1 MVENIVINIIE
12 YLKYFLIFQCF
23 LNGKVI
29 SRKRFCIGTIEIILI
44 CFATSILKH
53 RDAQLILIVG
63 ILVYVLWIYEGRI
76 KNKILIYTESLICI
90 NYLDTISCAI
100 SGGLFKGNM
109 GWYFLNQNRKILMI
123 QGVLSLVCIII
134 IICIKM
140 KINKRKI
147 NWFIRQISI
156 MQCTLLSGAM
166 AGLYFVLATMILFVA
181 YREPNHRY
189 KLYILL
195 ATATLLILSC
205 ILAFFLYSNHL
216 KKENDLKTKNIE
228 AQKENDGLRL
238 ALYANMEMMDDD
250 MRQYRHDN
258 RHHRA
263 VLRELASKGDL
274 EEIKDYLVQLS
285 EQDEDLKKKN
295 VLYTG
300 NYMVDAIINGI
311 IAKEAY
317 SDVKFHCEGKLPRK
331 LMIQDVDLSGLLSN
345 GLENAA
351 EACLHSNGDKC
362 VLFKA
367 ASYENMIH
375 FEIKNTYDSTRYK
388 ALSKG
393 DFETTKKNSE
403 YHGYGIE
410 SMRCVVKKYDGKLE
424 YIVEPE
430 WVITDIYLQQ
440 KDEI

>member
-1 MVENIVINIIE
+1 MAM
-12 YLKYFLIFQCF
+12 
-23 LNGKVI
+23 
-29 SRKRFCIGTIEIILI
+29 IGLYIILG
-44 CFATSILKH
+44 TM
-53 RDAQLILIVG
+53 
-63 ILVYVLWIYEGRI
+63 
-76 KNKILIYTESLICI
+76 LIY
-90 NYLDTISCAI
+90 
-100 SGGLFKGNM
+100 
-109 GWYFLNQNRKILMI
+109 I
-123 QGVLSLVCIII
+123 QY
-134 IICIKM
+134 M
-140 KINKRKI
+140 DAINKERAH
-147 NWFIRQISI
+147 FII
-156 MQCTLLSGAM
+156 G
-166 AGLYFVLATMILFVA
+166 VA
-181 YREPNHRY
+181 
-189 KLYILL
+189 
-195 ATATLLILSC
+195 AALILSC

-228 AQKENDGLRL
+228 VQEENDGLRL

-274 EEIKDYLVQLS
+274 EEIKDYLAQLS

-331 LMIQDVDLSGLLSN
+331 LMIQDVDLSELLSN

-393 DFETTKKNSE
+393 DFETTKKDSE

-410 SMRCVVKKYDGKLE
+410 SMRRIVKKYDGKLE

>member
-1 MVENIVINIIE
+1 M
-12 YLKYFLIFQCF
+12 
-23 LNGKVI
+23 
-29 SRKRFCIGTIEIILI
+29 IILVFI
-44 CFATSILKH
+44 SC
-53 RDAQLILIVG
+53 LIL
-63 ILVYVLWIYEGRI
+63 LCLYEGKY
-76 KNKILIYTESLICI
+76 KNKIILFLLTWISV
-90 NYLDTISCAI
+90 NYLDTICYLFLGGAI
-100 SGGLFKGNM
+100 RDNVV
-109 GWYFLNQNRKILMI
+109 WYYSHAPVNIKLIENIVAEFIILLVAWIYTRNNHKRWFEAKLN
-123 QGVLSLVCIII
+123 
-134 IICIKM
+134 
-140 KINKRKI
+140 
-147 NWFIRQISI
+147 IRQCI
-156 MQCTLLSGAM
+156 LLLGAM
-166 AGLYFVLATMILFVA
+166 LGLYIVFITFILFMA
-181 YREPNHRY
+181 YGAPDKRN
-189 KLYILL
+189 LLNIILI
-195 ATATLLILSC
+195 ASAIITISC

-228 AQKENDGLRL
+228 VQEENDGLRL

-274 EEIKDYLVQLS
+274 EEIKDYLAQLS

-331 LMIQDVDLSGLLSN
+331 LMIQDVDLSELLSN

-375 FEIKNTYDSTRYK
+375 FEIKNTYDSARYK

-393 DFETTKKNSE
+393 DFETTKKDSE

-410 SMRCVVKKYDGKLE
+410 SMRRVVKKYDGKLE
-424 YIVEPE
+424 YSVEPE